1 MDELRIQQEEALS
14 VAGSYCGR
22 LLKAID
28 NVVLELRGNRL
39 PDTDAYIDEIVNGL
53 NWVLEVTNGTL
64 DLVNATEVIID
75 KVQINESVKVLSEAL
90 KSKNDAM
97 IADSLAGG
105 IRSYL
110 VTFMDCCTPYM
121 ENN

>member
-1 MDELRIQQEEALS
+1 MGELRDQQMEALS
-14 VAGSYCGR
+14 VAGAYCGR
-22 LLKAID
+22 LLNAID
-28 NVVLELRGNRL
+28 NVVSELRGNRL

-53 NWVLEVTNGTL
+53 NWVLEVTNRTL
-64 DLVNATEVIID
+64 DLVNESETVID
-75 KVQINESVKVLSEAL
+75 KEQTNEAVKVLSEAL
-90 KSKNDAM
+90 RLKNDEL

-110 VTFMDCCTPYM
+110 AIFKECCVPYM